1 MAELRFTGN
10 TSLDGYVNDAQGEIG
25 FTEPSEEVFVFISEL
40 EREVGT
46 YLYGRRLYETMLYW
60 ENFDDPNATPAI
72 RSYAELWQDADKVV
86 FSRTLDE
93 TPSARTRLMR
103 EFDASAVRALKA
115 EATVPISVGGATLA
129 AQAIR
134 DGLVDDIHQ
143 FVHPVVIGGGTRFL
157 PADVRLELELV
168 DDHRFADGVVYLH
181 YRNRGAKK

>member
-10 TSLDGYVNDAQGEIG
+10 TSLDGFVNDSNGEIG
-25 FTEPSEEVFVFISEL
+25 FTEPSDEVFAFISEL
-40 EREVGT
+40 ERAVGT

-60 ENFDDPNATPAI
+60 ENFDETDATPAT
-72 RSYAELWQDADKVV
+72 RSYANLWRDADKVV

-93 TPSARTRLMR
+93 TPSDRTRLMR
-103 EFDASAVRALKA
+103 EFDAEAVRALNA

-129 AQAIR
+129 AHAFR
-134 DGLVDDIHQ
+134 HGLVDEIHQ

-168 DDHRFADGVVYLH
+168 DEHRFEGGVVYLH
-181 YRNRGAKK
+181 YRNRGSNP

>member
-10 TSLDGYVNDAQGEIG
+10 TSLDGFVNDANGEIG
-25 FTEPSEEVFVFISEL
+25 FTEPSEEVFVFITQL

-46 YLYGRRLYETMLYW
+46 YLYGRRLYETMLHW
-60 ENFDDPNATPAI
+60 ENFDDADATPAI
-72 RSYAELWQDADKVV
+72 QAYADLWQGADKVV

-93 TPSARTRLMR
+93 TPSERTRLMR
-103 EFDASAVRALKA
+103 EFDAGAVRALKA

-134 DGLVDDIHQ
+134 DGLVDEFHQ

-157 PADVRLELELV
+157 PRDVRLELDLV
-168 DDHRFADGVVYLH
+168 DEHRFENGVVYLH